1 MDVVQARLAHEW
13 TAIEQAG
20 ELECWCQVEQN
31 CWCAEVGTP
40 VVCLGR
46 LESGDDLLALRLL
59 GLARHGDVAA
69 ARVVLQDLLPQLGLT
84 LRRGDLRRINPH
96 RIDLFSPD
104 SLADPGQ
111 DDGSAGS
118 ISHGNSAQSRQS

>member
-1 MDVVQARLAHEW
+1 MRAFQHPPVAELTLERLLHALSDPTRLEIVRHLARVEAA
-13 TAIEQAG
+13 TCG
-20 ELECWCQVEQN
+20 ELDAGRPKSSMSHHFRILRDSGLVHTRPEGTVHQN
-31 CWCAEVGTP
+31 
-40 VVCLGR
+40 
-46 LESGDDLLALRLL
+46 
-59 GLARHGDVAA
+59 
-69 ARVVLQDLLPQLGLT
+69 T